1 MSRCDFYDL
10 LSKSNMHRVDTTR
23 AVYSKKL
30 ADLTNEVSR
39 ALRKA
44 QDESAW
50 VAAISAEHRD
60 ILNDKNF
67 YVGNSDPWTQARS
80 ISYEIE
86 AGLRRMSDLKSGLES
101 SQEQIASTKESLDW
115 ITEGRAE
122 AEVSGINEGPID
134 VD

>member
-10 LSKSNMHRVDTTR
+10 FNKSNMHRVDTTR

-50 VAAISAEHRD
+50 VAAKSAEHRD
-60 ILNDKNF
+60 ILNDQTF
-67 YVGNSDPWTQARS
+67 HVGNSDLWTQARS
-80 ISYEIE
+80 ISYEIDP
-86 AGLRRMSDLKSGLES
+86 GLRRISDLKSGLER
-101 SQEQIASTKESLDW
+101 SQERIAST
-115 ITEGRAE
+115 
-122 AEVSGINEGPID
+122 
-134 VD
+134 